1 LKEIKYEEEYQK
13 SNINHY
19 IPVPLI
25 FGAFFF
31 ILIFF
36 DYLLSENNGLQ
47 IILIWRSIFLILS
60 ISFYLYRR
68 FLLPDKYIYICNTIY
83 EVIALLIFLTI
94 AFNHRPFNYWIEY
107 IELIIFFLVI
117 FFLIPNNLTN
127 KSIIT
132 LTASIIFLYLS
143 TTKINVDIEYKISYI
158 LAIAII
164 IICIYASYLIEKLQR
179 QNSLKQKK
187 LEYLS
192 IIDPL
197 TGIYNR
203 RKFYFELEKQIN
215 TVKRYC
221 ESLSLIMLDV
231 DHFKEINDQY
241 GHLFGD
247 KVLRELSKMIKKEIR
262 IVDTFARIG
271 GEEFVILLP
280 KTPKKD
286 AINLAERLRKRIKSY
301 KIDGQIDLTCSFGV
315 VEYTDGDS
323 DKFMKNLDDLLYK
336 AKQRGR
342 NQVVATL

>member
-1 LKEIKYEEEYQK
+1 LKEINFEEEYQE

-36 DYLLSENNGLQ
+36 DYLLPEKNGALKV
-47 IILIWRSIFLILS
+47 ILIWRSVFLILS
-60 ISFYLYRR
+60 ITFYLFRR
-68 FLLPDKYIYICNTIY
+68 FLLPDKYIYISNTIY
-83 EVIALLIFLTI
+83 EVIGLIIFLSI
-94 AFNHRPFNYWIEY
+94 AFNYRPFNYWIDY

-132 LTASIIFLYLS
+132 LTANIIFLFLS
-143 TTKINVDIEYKISYI
+143 TTEIKIDFEHKISYI

-164 IICIYASYLIEKLQR
+164 IICIYASYLIESLQR
-179 QNSLKQKK
+179 QNLLKQKE
-187 LEYLS
+187 LEHLS

-215 TVKRYC
+215 SVKRYC
-221 ESLSLIMLDV
+221 ENLSLIMLDV
-231 DHFKEINDQY
+231 DHFKDINDQH

-247 KVLRELSKMIKKEIR
+247 KVLCELSKMIKKEIR

-301 KIDGQIDLTCSFGV
+301 KIDGLTVLTCSFGV

-323 DKFMKNLDDLLYK
+323 DNKEVET
-336 AKQRGR
+336 R
-342 NQVVATL
+342 